1 MSKIEQIIDPSFRSG
16 TGKTGK
22 PWAMMKVLVDGKEAS
37 IFAPASV
44 GDEVE
49 LKYNEQYKNYNAE
62 KITAKTQER
71 AKTEDT
77 LQTILSSLGRIERH
91 LGITG
96 IKEVEKVM
104 PGAVELPPV
113 ENYDEP
119 VDLSN
124 IPFWCFT
131 EQ

>member
-1 MSKIEQIIDPSFRSG
+1 MSKIEQIIDPQFRSG
-16 TGKTGK
+16 VGKTGK
-22 PWAMMKVLVDGKEAS
+22 PWTLMLVEVDGKEAS
-37 IFAPASV
+37 IFAPANV

-49 LKYNEQYKNYNAE
+49 LKQNGKFLNAE

-71 AKTEDT
+71 AKIEDT

>member
-1 MSKIEQIIDPSFRSG
+1 MSKIEQIIDPQFRSG
-16 TGKTGK
+16 VGKTGK
-22 PWAMMKVLVDGKEAS
+22 PWTLMLVEVDGKEAS
-37 IFAPASV
+37 IFAPANV

-49 LKYNEQYKNYNAE
+49 LKQNGKFLNAE